1 MLGKIIDTNNLILN
15 RFKGHSPCFIDTN
28 KPVFLTSILVC
39 SIFAILACGNFGNS
53 NTNNIKDA
61 FAVSV
66 SEGKQNQPLL
76 QQNLQPNIDAKS
88 IFETKTA
95 ILGNNVKNFI
105 ILIPNEAHHGNGEA
119 KEARFINQS
128 FLPQESVINK
138 GTQVIWFSGDVNH
151 LHKILLNGTSKS
163 FSPNPYNSGGFV
175 DSSSSTPVVFNDV
188 GKYVYTSPDVSPEAV
203 RKGFVMKGE
212 INVVDQPN
220 KLMKT
225 TSNTNNQTNGLAS
238 ATTATSQNVDKTK
251 STSNNN
257 NIQTVGVYMI
267 PTKKADTYLSQ
278 FKEKGLA
285 VDNTYSFRDVRGLAR
300 GTNSQQTLLVWTAG
314 PNMSLDNVLAALKE
328 ITPTLPYK

>member
-1 MLGKIIDTNNLILN
+1 MLGNFKDTNNLISE
-15 RFKGHSPCFIDTN
+15 RFKEHSPYLVNT
-28 KPVFLTSILVC
+28 KLVFLTSILVC
-39 SIFAILACGNFGNS
+39 SIFVILACSSLGNR
-53 NTNNIKDA
+53 NTDNINDA
-61 FAVSV
+61 FAVSI

-76 QQNLQPNIDAKS
+76 QQQQPNIDAKS

-95 ILGNNVKNFI
+95 VLGNNVKNLV

-128 FLPQESVINK
+128 FLPQEVVINK

-151 LHKILLNGTSKS
+151 LHKILLNGKSNS
-163 FSPNPYNSGGFV
+163 FSPNPYDSGGFV
-175 DSSSSTPVVFNDV
+175 DSSASTPVVFNDI

-203 RKGFVMKGE
+203 KKGFVMKGE

-220 KLMKT
+220 KLMT
-225 TSNTNNQTNGLAS
+225 TSNTNNETNGLAS
-238 ATTATSQNVDKTK
+238 ASTTSSPNVNKTK
-251 STSNNN
+251 STSTNND
-257 NIQTVGVYMI
+257 IQTVGVYMI

-278 FKEKGLA
+278 FKEKGLS

-314 PNMSLDNVLAALKE
+314 PNMSIDNVLAALKE

>member
-1 MLGKIIDTNNLILN
+1 
-15 RFKGHSPCFIDTN
+15 
-28 KPVFLTSILVC
+28 
-39 SIFAILACGNFGNS
+39 
-53 NTNNIKDA
+53 
-61 FAVSV
+61 
-66 SEGKQNQPLL
+66 
-76 QQNLQPNIDAKS
+76 
-88 IFETKTA
+88 
-95 ILGNNVKNFI
+95 
-105 ILIPNEAHHGNGEA
+105 LIPNEAHHGNGEA